1 MPPLPPELQGHL
13 VKLHD
18 TLAKRTMPHFEPFS
32 EGWASVADGFARRQA
47 RTPHR
52 TPPNPQPALPCC
64 SACCA
69 VPVVAPAPAEPA
81 LSQAEHPDVAA
92 DLKGHRG
99 KYTFCEVPHSP
110 LSCPCPC
117 WPL

>member
-1 MPPLPPELQGHL
+1 MAGVRVVYSELTPEQAKELAAARKAAADAAKDQPKPEGEGGGGMPPLPPELQGHL

-52 TPPNPQPALPCC
+52 TPPNPRPALP
-64 SACCA
+64 S
-69 VPVVAPAPAEPA
+69 
-81 LSQAEHPDVAA
+81 
-92 DLKGHRG
+92 
-99 KYTFCEVPHSP
+99 
-110 LSCPCPC
+110 
-117 WPL
+117 